1 MKLNAL
7 DCCANILSL
16 PGLLKDNR
24 NFSESI
30 IKFIDRTFK
39 AALSFFGGETNSKM
53 SVDIL
58 LSSFHL
64 IANMT

>member
-16 PGLLKDNR
+16 PGLLNDNQ

-39 AALSFFGGETNSKM
+39 AAL
-53 SVDIL
+53 
-58 LSSFHL
+58 
-64 IANMT
+64 